1 VFSAACQLDFF
12 VVSYVDYLLIE
23 VEPINHMSFENCTVK
38 NYATDDMM
46 KWIGADTNAKSII
59 PNDVR
64 DDWESWMVY
73 DEEHPFTTAINAMN
87 TTSSSVPHSVTPS
100 TTMRSSSS
108 SVALS
113 TTSHASSKTTT
124 STRPQ

>member
-1 VFSAACQLDFF
+1 VFSSACQLDFF

-23 VEPINHMSFENCTVK
+23 GGPINHMSFENCTVK

-46 KWIGADTNAKSII
+46 KWIGADINAKSIV

-64 DDWESWMVY
+64 DDWKSWMIY
-73 DEEHPFTTAINAMN
+73 DEEHPFTTTINAMN
-87 TTSSSVPHSVTPS
+87 TTSSSVPPS

-113 TTSHASSKTTT
+113 TTSHTSSRTTT
-124 STRPQ
+124 STKRQ

>member
-1 VFSAACQLDFF
+1 
-12 VVSYVDYLLIE
+12 
-23 VEPINHMSFENCTVK
+23 MSFENCTVK

-73 DEEHPFTTAINAMN
+73 DEEHPIP
-87 TTSSSVPHSVTPS
+87 TTSKAMTTTSSVPHSVIPS
-100 TTMRSSSS
+100 TTMKSSSS
-108 SVALS
+108 SAAVAHS
-113 TTSHASSKTTT
+113 TTSHASSKII
-124 STRPQ
+124 QH